1 MIDLYTLFTTIDEST
16 RIEHLDN
23 EDWQIPQYARENITD
38 VLEQEIR
45 LLHRS
50 EKSSTIIR
58 ADNDDDEEEED
69 QEMEDEGVFSN
80 ETRGAIHEKRV
91 CDIAA
96 RMTLAILGGALPKQF
111 AETLY
116 KYKGKVGQSYDKI
129 ILELGPIPD
138 KAKPKA
144 KPMENAVVVED
155 EDPIEDIVEDAIEVG
170 SEMEA

>member
-23 EDWQIPQYARENITD
+23 EDWQIPQPARDNITD

-50 EKSSTIIR
+50 EKSSIIVR
-58 ADNDDDEEEED
+58 GEDDDDDQED
-69 QEMEDEGVFSN
+69 EEMEDEDVLSS

-111 AETLY
+111 AETLQ

-129 ILELGPIPD
+129 ILELGPIPE

-144 KPMENAVVVED
+144 KPVENAIVVEE
-155 EDPIEDIVEDAIEVG
+155 EDPIEDVVEDAIEVG